1 MVLQLVRRHNCIISV
16 GSSCANIL
24 SGLVRPGQVK
34 VRHEA
39 VNMPE
44 AKTQLPLSGDR
55 SMTQQDPSEPS
66 TDPGLRFAF
75 GRNWRSF
82 LSTLDDHRID
92 EARRRLCE
100 SLGREDLHGV
110 RALDIGSGSGLS
122 SLVMHQLGAD
132 VVAFDYD
139 ADSVACTE
147 ELRRRYAP
155 DAQNWKVMQ
164 GSALD
169 PAFMTGLGQ
178 FDLVYSWGVLHHTG
192 AMWRAIELAEARVAP
207 RGTLLLAL
215 YNDQG
220 WRSRVWHAIKH
231 TYCNGTA
238 ERWLVTAVF
247 YPVFALY
254 ALWQDLRHFKLPG
267 TYARQYASKRG
278 MSLVHDWKD
287 WLGGFPFQVASP
299 AAMTHKAVADGFTLQ
314 RQIVTRGLG
323 CNEFVFSRAS

>member
-1 MVLQLVRRHNCIISV
+1 MDSIVP
-16 GSSCANIL
+16 
-24 SGLVRPGQVK
+24 PGNQPD
-34 VRHEA
+34 
-39 VNMPE
+39 PE
-44 AKTQLPLSGDR
+44 
-55 SMTQQDPSEPS
+55 
-66 TDPGLRFAF
+66 LRFAF
-75 GRNWRSF
+75 GKNWLSF
-82 LSTLDDHRID
+82 LATLNDRRIR
-92 EARRRLCE
+92 EARQRLCE
-100 SLGREDLHGV
+100 SLGRDDLHGV

-139 ADSVACTE
+139 TDSVACTE

-155 DAQNWKVMQ
+155 DAQNWKVVQ

-169 PAFMTGLGQ
+169 PNFMASLGE

-231 TYCNGTA
+231 TYCSGTA
-238 ERWLVTAVF
+238 GRWLVTAVF
-247 YPVFALY
+247 YPIFGAY
-254 ALWQDLRHFKLPG
+254 SIWQDVRRARMPG
-267 TYARQYASKRG
+267 THARQYASKRG

-287 WLGGFPFQVASP
+287 WLGGYPFEVASP
-299 AAMTHKAVADGFTLQ
+299 DDIMRRLTASGFALQ
-314 RQIVTRGLG
+314 HQTITRGLG
-323 CNEFVFSRAS
+323 CNEFVATKTVAPHAK